1 MSNDKIKD
9 KAQGIMDGLES
20 MEGENKEA
28 KEEKSNKV
36 NTEKNKRANK
46 DKSKR
51 SFMLTKDE
59 IEKIY
64 VLKAKFQDKTLS
76 KIVGEAINL
85 LYNKVNESEE

>member
-9 KAQGIMDGLES
+9 KAQGIMDGLEN
-20 MEGENKEA
+20 MEGEDKEA
-28 KEEKSNKV
+28 KEEKSNRV
-36 NTEKNKRANK
+36 NKDNSKRVNK

-76 KIVGEAINL
+76 KIVGEAIDL
-85 LYNKVNESEE
+85 LYNKVNQSEE